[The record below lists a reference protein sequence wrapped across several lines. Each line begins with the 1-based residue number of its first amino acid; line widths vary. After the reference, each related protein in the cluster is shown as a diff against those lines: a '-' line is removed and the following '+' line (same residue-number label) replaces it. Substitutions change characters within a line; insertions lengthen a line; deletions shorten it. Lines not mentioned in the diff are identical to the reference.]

1 MFLKMK
7 LQVAIDRVSL
17 TTAVQLAR
25 KLDGIADI
33 VEFGTSII
41 KDYGFYEIKAANV
54 NLKHSLLLL
63 DTKTNDEGQ
72 YEFEQG
78 FKAGADILTV
88 MGTAGPETLAS
99 VYEIAEQK
107 NREVLIDLMGM
118 SNNSILE
125 IAKFPNAIYN
135 LHNSHDAG
143 KNANLLNL
151 VSDFR
156 KKFPTIKNIAVAGSI
171 DLEQAKKLAVQNE
184 VQEVIVGSKIVQSN
198 NPINEASKFKEII
211 NLC

>member
-1 MFLKMK
+1 MK

-17 TTAVQLAR
+17 TAAVQLAR

-41 KDYGFYEIKAANV
+41 KDYGFYGIKAANV

-107 NREVLIDLMGM
+107 NRKVLIDLMGM

>member
-1 MFLKMK
+1 MK

-88 MGTAGPETLAS
+88 MGTADPETLAS

-143 KNANLLNL
+143 KNTNLINL
-151 VSDFR
+151 VSNF
-156 KKFPTIKNIAVAGSI
+156 KKDFPTIRNIAVAGSI
-171 DLEQAKKLAVQNE
+171 DLEQAKELAVQNE
-184 VQEVIVGSKIVQSN
+184 VQEVIVGSKIVQAN
-198 NPINEASKFKEII
+198 NPVNEASKFKEII

>member
-1 MFLKMK
+1 MK

-41 KDYGFYEIKAANV
+41 KDYGFYGIKAANV

-143 KNANLLNL
+143 KNANLLDL

>member
-1 MFLKMK
+1 MK
-7 LQVAIDRVSL
+7 LHVAIDRVSL
-17 TTAVQLAR
+17 TAAVQLAR

-107 NREVLIDLMGM
+107 NRTVLIDLMGM
-118 SNNSILE
+118 DYNSILE

-151 VSDFR
+151 VSDFK
-156 KKFPTIKNIAVAGSI
+156 KKFPPVKNIAVAGSI
-171 DLEQAKKLAVQNE
+171 DLEQAKKLAMQNE

-198 NPINEASKFKEII
+198 NPVNEASKFKEII

>member
-1 MFLKMK
+1 MK

-17 TTAVQLAR
+17 ADAVQLAR

-41 KDYGFYEIKAANV
+41 KDYGFYEIQAANV

-63 DTKTNDEGQ
+63 DTKTNDEGK

-78 FKAGADILTV
+78 FKTGADILTV
-88 MGTAGPETLAS
+88 MGTAGQETLAG
-99 VYEIAEQK
+99 VYQIAEQK
-107 NREVLIDLMGM
+107 NKKVLIDLMGM
-118 SNNSILE
+118 SNKAILE

-143 KNANLLNL
+143 KNTDLTNL

-156 KKFPTIKNIAVAGSI
+156 KNFPAIKNIAVAGSI

-184 VQEVIVGSKIVQSN
+184 VQEVIVGSKIVHSN
-198 NPINEASKFKEII
+198 DPVNEASKFKEII

>member
-1 MFLKMK
+1 MK

-88 MGTAGPETLAS
+88 MGTADPETLAS

-156 KKFPTIKNIAVAGSI
+156 EKFPTIKNIAVAGSI

-198 NPINEASKFKEII
+198 NPINEASKFKEIS

>member
-1 MFLKMK
+1 MK

-107 NREVLIDLMGM
+107 NRKVLIDLMGM

>member
-1 MFLKMK
+1 MK

-17 TTAVQLAR
+17 TAAVQLAR

-41 KDYGFYEIKAANV
+41 KDYGFYEIQAANV

-171 DLEQAKKLAVQNE
+171 DLEQAKNLAVQNE

>member
-1 MFLKMK
+1 MK

-88 MGTAGPETLAS
+88 MGTADPETLAS

-198 NPINEASKFKEII
+198 NPINEASKFKEIS

>member
-1 MFLKMK
+1 MK

-17 TTAVQLAR
+17 TAAVQLAR

-107 NREVLIDLMGM
+107 NRTVLIDLMGM
-118 SNNSILE
+118 DYNFILE

-151 VSDFR
+151 VSDFK
-156 KKFPTIKNIAVAGSI
+156 KKFPPVKNIAVAGSI
-171 DLEQAKKLAVQNE
+171 DLEQAKKLAMQNE

-198 NPINEASKFKEII
+198 NPVNEASKFKEII

>member
-1 MFLKMK
+1 MK

-156 KKFPTIKNIAVAGSI
+156 KKFPPVKNIAVAGSI
-171 DLEQAKKLAVQNE
+171 DLEQAKKLAMQNE

-198 NPINEASKFKEII
+198 NPVNEASKFKEII

>member
-1 MFLKMK
+1 MK

-17 TTAVQLAR
+17 TAAVQLAR

-99 VYEIAEQK
+99 VYEIAGQK

>member
-1 MFLKMK
+1 MK

-88 MGTAGPETLAS
+88 MGTADPETLAS

>member
-1 MFLKMK
+1 MK

-17 TTAVQLAR
+17 TTAVQFAR

-41 KDYGFYEIKAANV
+41 KDYGFYGIKAANV

>member
-1 MFLKMK
+1 MK

-17 TTAVQLAR
+17 TAAVQLAR

-41 KDYGFYEIKAANV
+41 KDYGFYAIQTANA

-88 MGTAGPETLAS
+88 MGTAGPKTLAS
-99 VYEIAEQK
+99 VYEIAEQQNK
-107 NREVLIDLMGM
+107 KVLIDLMGM
-118 SNNSILE
+118 GHNSILE
-125 IAKFPNAIYN
+125 IAQFPNAIYN
-135 LHNSHDAG
+135 LHNSHDAD

-156 KKFPTIKNIAVAGSI
+156 KSFPAIKDIAVAGSI

>member
-1 MFLKMK
+1 MK

-143 KNANLLNL
+143 KNVNLLNL

>member
-1 MFLKMK
+1 MK

-17 TTAVQLAR
+17 TTAIQLAR

-88 MGTAGPETLAS
+88 MGTADPETLAS

>member
-1 MFLKMK
+1 MK

-41 KDYGFYEIKAANV
+41 KDYGFYGIKAANV

-107 NREVLIDLMGM
+107 NRKVLIDLMGM

>member
-1 MFLKMK
+1 MK

-72 YEFEQG
+72 YECEQG

-88 MGTAGPETLAS
+88 MGTADPETLAS

>member
-1 MFLKMK
+1 MK

-54 NLKHSLLLL
+54 NLKHSLFLL

>member
-1 MFLKMK
+1 MK

-17 TTAVQLAR
+17 TAAVQLAR

-41 KDYGFYEIKAANV
+41 KDYGFYGIKAANV

-171 DLEQAKKLAVQNE
+171 DLEQAKNLAVQNE

>member
-1 MFLKMK
+1 MK
-7 LQVAIDRVSL
+7 LHVAIDRVSL
-17 TTAVQLAR
+17 TAAVQLAR
-25 KLDGIADI
+25 KLDCIADI

-107 NREVLIDLMGM
+107 NRTVLIDLMGM
-118 SNNSILE
+118 DYNSILE

-151 VSDFR
+151 VSDFK
-156 KKFPTIKNIAVAGSI
+156 KKFPPVKNIAVAGSI
-171 DLEQAKKLAVQNE
+171 DLEQAKKLAMQNE

-198 NPINEASKFKEII
+198 NPVNEASKFKEII

>member
-1 MFLKMK
+1 MK

-17 TTAVQLAR
+17 TAAVQLAR

-107 NREVLIDLMGM
+107 NRTVLIDLMGM
-118 SNNSILE
+118 DYNSILE

>member
-1 MFLKMK
+1 MK

-17 TTAVQLAR
+17 TAAVQLAR

-107 NREVLIDLMGM
+107 NRTVLIDLMGM
-118 SNNSILE
+118 DYNSILE

-151 VSDFR
+151 VSDFK
-156 KKFPTIKNIAVAGSI
+156 KKFPPVKNIAVAGSI
-171 DLEQAKKLAVQNE
+171 DLEQAKKLAMQNE

-198 NPINEASKFKEII
+198 NPVNEASKFKEII

>member
-1 MFLKMK
+1 MK

-17 TTAVQLAR
+17 TAAVQLAR

-107 NREVLIDLMGM
+107 NRTVLIDLMGM
-118 SNNSILE
+118 DYNSILE

-135 LHNSHDAG
+135 LHNSHDAD

-151 VSDFR
+151 VSDFK
-156 KKFPTIKNIAVAGSI
+156 KKFPPVKNIAVAGSI
-171 DLEQAKKLAVQNE
+171 DLEQAKKLAMQNE

-198 NPINEASKFKEII
+198 NPVNEASKFKEII

>member
-1 MFLKMK
+1 MK

-41 KDYGFYEIKAANV
+41 KDYGFYGIKAANV

>member
-1 MFLKMK
+1 MK

-17 TTAVQLAR
+17 TAAVQLAR

-107 NREVLIDLMGM
+107 NRTVLIDLMGM
-118 SNNSILE
+118 DYNSILE

-151 VSDFR
+151 VSDLK
-156 KKFPTIKNIAVAGSI
+156 KKFPPVKNIAVAGSI
-171 DLEQAKKLAVQNE
+171 DLEQAKKLAMQNE

-198 NPINEASKFKEII
+198 NPVNEASKFKEII

>member
-1 MFLKMK
+1 MK

-143 KNANLLNL
+143 KNANMLNL

>member
-1 MFLKMK
+1 MK

-107 NREVLIDLMGM
+107 NRKVLIDLMGM

-211 NLC
+211 IC

>member
-1 MFLKMK
+1 MK

-41 KDYGFYEIKAANV
+41 KDYGFYGIKAANV

-88 MGTAGPETLAS
+88 MGTAG
-99 VYEIAEQK
+99 
-107 NREVLIDLMGM
+107 
-118 SNNSILE
+118 
-125 IAKFPNAIYN
+125 
-135 LHNSHDAG
+135 
-143 KNANLLNL
+143 
-151 VSDFR
+151 
-156 KKFPTIKNIAVAGSI
+156 
-171 DLEQAKKLAVQNE
+171 
-184 VQEVIVGSKIVQSN
+184 
-198 NPINEASKFKEII
+198 
-211 NLC
+211 

>member
-1 MFLKMK
+1 MK

-17 TTAVQLAR
+17 TAAVQLAR

>member
-1 MFLKMK
+1 MK

-151 VSDFR
+151 VSDFK

-198 NPINEASKFKEII
+198 SPINEASKFKEII

>member
-1 MFLKMK
+1 MK

-41 KDYGFYEIKAANV
+41 KDYGFYGIKAANV

-107 NREVLIDLMGM
+107 NRKVLIDLMGM

-156 KKFPTIKNIAVAGSI
+156 KKFSTIKNIAVAGSI

>member
-1 MFLKMK
+1 MK

-17 TTAVQLAR
+17 TAAVQLAR

-99 VYEIAEQK
+99 VYEFAEQK
-107 NREVLIDLMGM
+107 NRTVLIDLMGM
-118 SNNSILE
+118 DYNSILE

-151 VSDFR
+151 VSDFK
-156 KKFPTIKNIAVAGSI
+156 KKFPPVKNIAVAGSI
-171 DLEQAKKLAVQNE
+171 DLEQAKKLAMQNE

-198 NPINEASKFKEII
+198 NPVNEASKFKEII

>member
-1 MFLKMK
+1 MK

-17 TTAVQLAR
+17 TAAVQLAR

-107 NREVLIDLMGM
+107 NRTVLIDLMGM
-118 SNNSILE
+118 DYNSILE

-151 VSDFR
+151 VSDF
-156 KKFPTIKNIAVAGSI
+156 KKKIPPVKNIAVAGSI
-171 DLEQAKKLAVQNE
+171 DLEQAKKLAMQNE

-198 NPINEASKFKEII
+198 NPVNEASKFKEII

>member
-1 MFLKMK
+1 MK

-88 MGTAGPETLAS
+88 MGTADPETLAS

-211 NLC
+211 IC

>member
-1 MFLKMK
+1 MK

-17 TTAVQLAR
+17 TAAVQLAR

-88 MGTAGPETLAS
+88 MGKAGPETLAS

-107 NREVLIDLMGM
+107 NRTVLIDLMGM
-118 SNNSILE
+118 DYNSILE

-156 KKFPTIKNIAVAGSI
+156 KNFPTIKNIAVAGSI

-198 NPINEASKFKEII
+198 NPVNEASKFKEII

>member
-1 MFLKMK
+1 MK

-17 TTAVQLAR
+17 ITAVQLAR

-151 VSDFR
+151 VSDFK